1 MPTFKSS
8 VALAAVLVGGLLLG
22 ACGGQGTADVKTTT
36 PSSMLGTDSAATKV
50 GGTPLDTSSL
60 RNTTS
65 PGAAADSTRLG
76 TGQ

>member
-8 VALAAVLVGGLLLG
+8 VALATVLVSGLLFS
-22 ACGGQGTADVKTTT
+22 ACGSQGTADVKTTT

-50 GGTPLDTSSL
+50 GGTQLDTTGL
-60 RNTTS
+60 RNAPA
-65 PGAAADSTRLG
+65 PGAAADSNRLD